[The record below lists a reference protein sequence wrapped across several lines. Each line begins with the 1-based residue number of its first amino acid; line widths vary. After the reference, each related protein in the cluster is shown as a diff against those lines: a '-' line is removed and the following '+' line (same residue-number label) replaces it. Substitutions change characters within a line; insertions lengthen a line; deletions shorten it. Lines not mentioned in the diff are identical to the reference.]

1 MREFSVWG
9 SSLPPLGTEPI
20 QNEAKRLPVYTEAP
34 DLETPKNLV
43 SIPRSKMYIS
53 SVLVC
58 TAAMCGRRTKR
69 LKSNRGTALCYNLR
83 TSAFKFFWIAC
94 LSSLSQ
100 SPFLC
105 LPVHM
110 YTKIEVEQDT
120 QIIYG
125 LKYVMTSPVQLIDYV
140 MGIVTLW
147 RTTLTRR
154 LDQRVKFTNMVNY

>member
-1 MREFSVWG
+1 
-9 SSLPPLGTEPI
+9 
-20 QNEAKRLPVYTEAP
+20 
-34 DLETPKNLV
+34 
-43 SIPRSKMYIS
+43 
-53 SVLVC
+53 
-58 TAAMCGRRTKR
+58 
-69 LKSNRGTALCYNLR
+69 
-83 TSAFKFFWIAC
+83 
-94 LSSLSQ
+94 
-100 SPFLC
+100 
-105 LPVHM
+105 M